1 MFVQRHV
8 SADVL
13 VLPGGGCGVTV
24 REVRLGQIKLQILTF
39 SKANGFK
46 ILVKIRAIAMTGI
59 WKVDI
64 VVLTF
69 WWVMSRTSW
78 FEGLLFNRATEMK

>member
-1 MFVQRHV
+1 MFVQHHV

-13 VLPGGGCGVTV
+13 VLPGGGCGVTGV

-46 ILVKIRAIAMTGI
+46 ILVKITAIAMTGI
-59 WKVDI
+59 
-64 VVLTF
+64 
-69 WWVMSRTSW
+69 R
-78 FEGLLFNRATEMK
+78 

>member
-1 MFVQRHV
+1 MV
-8 SADVL
+8 AA
-13 VLPGGGCGVTV
+13 VTGV

-59 WKVDI
+59 W
-64 VVLTF
+64 
-69 WWVMSRTSW
+69 
-78 FEGLLFNRATEMK
+78 